1 MGELEKTEARLA
13 NELKNMINV
22 ADEEKENL
30 DAVHDKL
37 DRQRKVDAKNEVSL
51 RERGGLGRKWRSYDN
66 DWCVSLLKSV
76 FNYHLSRK
84 LWLIT

>member
-51 RERGGLGRKWRSYDN
+51 RERGG
-66 DWCVSLLKSV
+66 
-76 FNYHLSRK
+76 
-84 LWLIT
+84 